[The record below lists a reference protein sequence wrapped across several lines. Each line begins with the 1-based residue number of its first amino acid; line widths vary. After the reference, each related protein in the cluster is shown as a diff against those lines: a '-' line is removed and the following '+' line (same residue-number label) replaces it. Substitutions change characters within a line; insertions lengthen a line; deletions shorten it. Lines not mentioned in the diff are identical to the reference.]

1 MNCGSGV
8 VHAEGGAT
16 EIGQTVQGFQIWI
29 NVPAERK
36 MDDPGYGTVPTEELP
51 LIDVSEGVKARVIAG
66 EAFNKKGPFATV
78 QAVQM
83 IDFEL
88 QKGSSGCVD
97 ITDDFDT
104 AMLYVYEGSLTVN
117 SEDVSAGQIV
127 LFDADSAEQRGM
139 ELSTTEREAKA
150 ILFPFCRQETTRTN
164 CLAWS
169 NCNEYAATDP

>member
-1 MNCGSGV
+1 
-8 VHAEGGAT
+8 
-16 EIGQTVQGFQIWI
+16 
-29 NVPAERK
+29 
-36 MDDPGYGTVPTEELP
+36 MDDPSYGTVPTEELP

-97 ITDDFDT
+97 ITDGFDT

-150 ILFPFCRQETTRTN
+150 ILFAGKKLRESIAWHGPIVMNTQQQIHDTIRELRSGTFPPVRVPWDYKRIETKPK
-164 CLAWS
+164 
-169 NCNEYAATDP
+169 E